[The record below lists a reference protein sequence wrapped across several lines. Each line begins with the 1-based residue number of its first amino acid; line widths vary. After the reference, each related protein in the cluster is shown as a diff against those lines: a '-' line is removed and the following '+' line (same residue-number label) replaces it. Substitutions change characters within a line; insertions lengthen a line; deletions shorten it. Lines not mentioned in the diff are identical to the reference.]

1 MKKVTRIRLVNI
13 LNIGCIICVSLFFIQ
28 PVQGQAKKKRNKH
41 ESTIPQVTQS
51 IIPAYR
57 LSLVSDGN
65 SPYRIVIP
73 GHPSVAESKAAEV
86 LQRYLLKISNA
97 ALPIIKA
104 TEAKSPFE
112 IIIGQNER
120 LDELSNRININ
131 QLKHDGFLIRTDS
144 SRLIIAG
151 GDDKGA
157 LYGVYTFLETYLGCR
172 MYTPKATVI
181 PLLTSITL
189 DKIEDKQIPV
199 IDYRDTHYKSTW
211 DKEYI
216 DWHKL
221 DMDERGGHNDW
232 GMWVHTFNELLPPA
246 VFYPQHPEFYAEVKG
261 KRLPTQPCLSNPE
274 VLNIITQNLQRK
286 MAQNPGARYW
296 SVSQNDNRDYCTCE
310 RCKWIDQQE
319 GSPSGSIIRFVNQV
333 ARQFP
338 DKMISTLAYEYGR
351 HAPTLTRPEKNV
363 NIMLCSI
370 EALRHKPIAEDSA
383 SADFVKDLKDWG
395 AVASDIIIWDYVIQ
409 FNNLVSPFPNLHVLQ
424 PNIQLFAQ
432 NGVNALFEQGNR
444 EVGGEFSELRGYLL
458 SKLMWNPSI
467 NVDSLMNDFLNGY
480 YGAAGPYIR
489 SYIDEMKT
497 ALLQSGKPLRIFG
510 GPNEASVSY
519 LTPDLMKRYN
529 VIFDAA
535 EKMVSTQAELLE
547 RVRIARLPLQFATLE
562 QAKKN
567 WTGEQGMFL
576 KENGSWMPRNEI
588 RSMID
593 PFVDLCNRQGVTRV
607 KEWSTSPDEYRSSTY
622 KLLFDGMKEHLA
634 YHKPVTWISPDT
646 SMIPISRRGML
657 TDGIRGGHDYA
668 YNWLSFQGKDLE
680 IVIDLEESKTV
691 KHIETAYYQLAFWL
705 QIMPKKVEYFTSAD
719 GLNFTLASSLDNTLP
734 IDQYGAIQRDFVGE
748 FTPRQARYIKVK
760 AYTIG
765 ATPSWHPG
773 AGRMPYMF
781 VDEIVVE

>member
-1 MKKVTRIRLVNI
+1 MKNVVQVFKTKFWKVVLLAGFGIVLI
-13 LNIGCIICVSLFFIQ
+13 HPLQ
-28 PVQGQAKKKRNKH
+28 AQAKKKRSKR
-41 ESTIPQVTQS
+41 ESIDIPVSQPVVV
-51 IIPAYR
+51 PYK
-57 LSLVSDGN
+57 LSLVNEGN

-73 GHPSVAESKAAEV
+73 GHPSAAETKAAEV
-86 LQRYLLKISNA
+86 LQRYLLKISTA

-104 TEAKSPFE
+104 TDAKSSFE
-112 IIIGQNER
+112 IVIGQNER
-120 LDELSNRININ
+120 LDELSNRINITE
-131 QLKHDGFLIRTDS
+131 LKHDGFLIRTDS

-151 GDDKGA
+151 GDDKGS
-157 LYGVYTFLETYLGCR
+157 LYGVYSFLESYLGCR
-172 MYTPKATVI
+172 MYTPKAKVI
-181 PLLTSITL
+181 PAMTTIMLNR
-189 DKIEDKQIPV
+189 IEDKQIPI

-211 DKEYI
+211 DKEYL

-221 DMDERGGHNDW
+221 DMDENGVHNDW
-232 GMWVHTFNELLPPA
+232 GMWVHTFNELMPPA
-246 VFYPQHPEFYAEVKG
+246 IFYPQHPEFYAEVKG

-274 VLNIITQNLQRK
+274 VLNIVTLNLRRK
-286 MAQNPGARYW
+286 IAQNPTASYW
-296 SVSQNDNRDYCTCE
+296 SVSQNDNRDYCTCP
-310 RCKWIDQQE
+310 RCKAIDLEE

-351 HAPTLTRPEKNV
+351 HAPTLTKPEKNV

-395 AVASDIIIWDYVIQ
+395 VIASDIIIWDYVIQ

-432 NGVNALFEQGNR
+432 HGVNALFEQGNR
-444 EVGGEFSELRGYLL
+444 EVGGEFAELRGYLI
-458 SKLMWNPSI
+458 SKLMWNPYV
-467 NVDSLMNDFLNGY
+467 NADSLMNDFLNGY
-480 YGAAGPYIR
+480 YGAAGGYIR

-510 GPNEASVSY
+510 GPNEASISY
-519 LTPDLMKRYN
+519 LTPSLMTRYN
-529 VIFDAA
+529 ELFDAA
-535 EKMVSTQAELLE
+535 ERSVFTDAELLE
-547 RVRIARLPLQFATLE
+547 RVRIARLPIQFAKLE

-567 WTGEQGMFL
+567 WTGEQGMFV
-576 KENGSWMPRNEI
+576 KENGAWSVKNDI
-588 RSMID
+588 RAMID

-607 KEWSTSPDEYRSSTY
+607 KEWSTTPDEYRSSTY
-622 KLLFDGMKEHLA
+622 KLFFDGMKEHLA
-634 YHKPVTWISPDT
+634 YHKPINWISPDT
-646 SMIPISRRGML
+646 SSIPIAKRSML

-680 IVIDLEESKTV
+680 VVIDLEESKTV

-705 QIMPKKVEYFTSAD
+705 QIMPKKVEYFTSID
-719 GLNFTLASSLDNTLP
+719 GLNFTLVSSLENTLP

-748 FTPRQARYIKVK
+748 FTPIQARYIKVK

-773 AGRMPYMF
+773 AGRLPHMF
-781 VDEIVVE
+781 IDEIVVE